1 MFQPVRYFTGWIFY
15 LSSSDFASL
24 FLDAFCVSSDRI
36 VRSLLAKHEDR
47 GRDKRGFWFP
57 PPLRK
62 TSDWFSEAS
71 PPPPDCE
78 VLWRHSCSW
87 LKGTEGH
94 STMSSLIVFEAK
106 MLRDSEHMRFLVFW
120 FFFLTFCYFSLRGP
134 FHCRFLSKKPFKSD
148 IPGKK
153 KSEKTLLKSYS
164 NFL

>member
-36 VRSLLAKHEDR
+36 VCSLLAKHEDR
-47 GRDKRGFWFP
+47 GRDKRSFWFP

-71 PPPPDCE
+71 PPPPNCE

-120 FFFLTFCYFSLRGP
+120 FFFLTFCSFSLRGP

>member
-36 VRSLLAKHEDR
+36 VCSLLAKHEDR
-47 GRDKRGFWFP
+47 GRDKRSFWFP

-71 PPPPDCE
+71 PPPPNCE